1 MPSADFRLPSSVVTA
16 QQRPADVRVTL
27 LRGINVGRAKRVAM
41 ADLRAIVES
50 LGYLNV
56 RTVLNSGNVV
66 FTVPAG
72 RKGDAAVAIEQAI
85 ATGLGVQSRVI
96 VITAADVCEIVT
108 KHPLASLV
116 DKPSRLQVLVL
127 ADPARRRS
135 RPLACRAGRSG
146 RRSPRKRDRARRRR
160 GQAGSGRSHRSIPRG
175 RQRQRSGSVCASM
188 DPCRSSRVAQG
199 SAACGAVPAP
209 YTALPPPHLHAWVLP
224 WRAHDVPC
232 RRRGAGEAKALIG
245 TEDAGCAHRRRR
257 LVCWSTTG
265 SDDIVKVVT

>member
-1 MPSADFRLPSSVVTA
+1 MTA
-16 QQRPADVRVTL
+16 QQRPADVRVAL

-56 RTVLNSGNVV
+56 RTVLNRGNVV

-108 KHPLASLV
+108 KHPLTSLV

-135 RPLACRAGRSG
+135 RPLRAEPGVRGDDRPEGEIERDDVGGKLAPGGHTDPSHEAGNGKGVVQYAHPWILAARAASRKGPLRAERCQPPTPPFHRLTSTLWCSPGGPMTYPAGGVARVKRS
-146 RRSPRKRDRARRRR
+146 R
-160 GQAGSGRSHRSIPRG
+160 
-175 RQRQRSGSVCASM
+175 
-188 DPCRSSRVAQG
+188 
-199 SAACGAVPAP
+199 
-209 YTALPPPHLHAWVLP
+209 
-224 WRAHDVPC
+224 
-232 RRRGAGEAKALIG
+232 
-245 TEDAGCAHRRRR
+245 
-257 LVCWSTTG
+257 
-265 SDDIVKVVT
+265 